1 MAKFNAKI
9 DTTPNAISY
18 EGGEVYEKN
27 PAEEWLNFLFSSY
40 LEDGFYESHS
50 IQCQRFL
57 DLTANMI
64 VTYGPE
70 FVGKAAMFARKEL
83 GMRSVSQVV
92 AAMLNVIKF
101 DDKRAFFRNFC
112 NRPDDVSEVFSIL
125 DYFNIKRSH
134 ALVRGFGDY
143 LSSITPYTLGKYKLA
158 HKQYNMYDLI
168 NITHAHSLAIDAYKN
183 GTLESPDTWEVAIS
197 TADSSTRGSEWKRL
211 VEEKKLG
218 YLALIRNLRN
228 ILAVE
233 SVDRAWI
240 EEYLCPAIKNTY
252 SIQKSMVFPYQIYS
266 AYKNMGSDNPAVIH
280 ALEQAFMIALSNMPK
295 LAGDTLV
302 ILDVSGSMTSPIS
315 AKSSITIREVGAV
328 YAMCILLTSENSDVI
343 KFATH
348 AKKFKFDLNDNLFRQ
363 IEKLEAAENL
373 GYGTELWRAYNC
385 VDRKYDRIMLISDM
399 QIMDDTSYWYG
410 GNSATTSYKDYCKQY
425 GRTPI
430 YSFDLGNYHTQTDN
444 PNNPDVY
451 LCTSL
456 SEEMLRFIAL
466 LEDGENIVDYINNN
480 YDYHIV

>member
-1 MAKFNAKI
+1 MAKFNEKTRTA
-9 DTTPNAISY
+9 PNATSY
-18 EGGEVYEKN
+18 EGGTSYEKN
-27 PAEEWLNFLFSSY
+27 AAEEWLNFLFSSY
-40 LEDGFYESHS
+40 FEDTFYEKVDT
-50 IQCQRFL
+50 QVDRFL
-57 DLTANMI
+57 TLTAKMI
-64 VTYGPE
+64 IDYGPE
-70 FVGKAAMFARKEL
+70 FVAKAAMFARKEL

-92 AAMLNVIKF
+92 AAMLSTVKLE
-101 DDKRAFFRNFC
+101 DKRVFFRNYC
-112 NRPDDVSEVFSIL
+112 TRPDDVSEIFSIL
-125 DYFNIKRSH
+125 DCFNAKRSH
-134 ALVRGFGDY
+134 ALVRGCGDY
-143 LSSITPYTLGKYKLA
+143 LSTLSPYTLGKYKLA
-158 HKQYNMYDLI
+158 RKNYNMYDLI
-168 NITHAHSLAIDAYKN
+168 NITHAHSDAIDAYKN
-183 GTLESPDTWEVAIS
+183 GTLEAPDTWEVAIS

-233 SVDRAWI
+233 DVDRAWI

-266 AYKNMGSDNPAVIH
+266 AYKNMDSNNPAVVH

-302 ILDVSGSMTSPIS
+302 ILDVSGSMTSHIS
-315 AKSSITIREVGAV
+315 AKSNITIREVGAV

-363 IEKLEAAENL
+363 IEKLDVAENL
-373 GYGTELWRAYNC
+373 GYGTELWGAYNC
-385 VDRKYDRIMLISDM
+385 ADRKYDRIMLISDM
-399 QIMDDTSYWYG
+399 QIMDDSSYWYG
-410 GNSATTSYKDYCKQY
+410 NSAITSYKNYCKQY

-456 SEEMLRFIAL
+456 SEETLRFIGL

-480 YDYHIV
+480 YDYRIV

>member
-50 IQCQRFL
+50 IQCQRLL

-92 AAMLNVIKF
+92 AAMLNVVKF

-233 SVDRAWI
+233 SIDRAWI

-302 ILDVSGSMTSPIS
+302 ILDVSGSMTSHIS
-315 AKSSITIREVGAV
+315 AKSNITIREVGAV

-343 KFATH
+343 KFATY

-399 QIMDDTSYWYG
+399 QIMGEDPYWYYG
-410 GNSATTSYKDYCKQY
+410 RSATTSYKDYCKQY

-466 LEDGENIVDYINNN
+466 LENGEDIVDYINNN